1 MAEKAFKRAVSVT
14 ELLSKKYH
22 TLDFRGEWHEAFGQP
37 EHSGVWFIWGASGN
51 GKSRFAAQLCK
62 ELSRFGRVVFNS
74 LEEAD
79 SFTIQKTFSEE
90 GLAEVKRRV
99 ILVNES
105 MEDLSARLSEPKSPS
120 FAIIDSF
127 QYTRMN
133 YAQYI
138 TFKEKHRKKLIIFI
152 SHADGKQP
160 SGRSARSVMYDAT
173 LKIWI
178 EGYKAF
184 SKGRYIG
191 SNGGEYTIWEDG
203 ASKYWMS
210 NN

>member
-1 MAEKAFKRAVSVT
+1 MTKKAFKRAVSVT
-14 ELLSKKYH
+14 ELLSKKYK
-22 TLDFRGEWHEAFGQP
+22 TLDFRGNWFDAFGAP
-37 EHSGVWFIWGASGN
+37 EGCGVWFIWGNSGN
-51 GKSRFAAQLCK
+51 GKSRFVTQLCK
-62 ELSRFGRVVFNS
+62 ELSRFGRVVYNS

-79 SFTIQKTFSEE
+79 SYTIQKSFREA

-105 MEDLSARLSEPKSPS
+105 MDTLSARLLEPKSPS
-120 FAIIDSF
+120 FVIVDSF

-138 TFKEKHRKKLIIFI
+138 AFKEKHRNKLIVFV

-160 SGRSARSVMYDAT
+160 SGRSAKSVMYDSA
-173 LKIWI
+173 LKVWV

-191 SNGGEYTIWEDG
+191 PNGGEFTIWELG
-203 ASKYWMS
+203 AEKYWLDHK
-210 NN
+210 

>member
-14 ELLSKKYH
+14 ELLSKKYK
-22 TLDFRGEWHEAFGQP
+22 TLDFRGDWHEAFGTP
-37 EHSGVWFIWGASGN
+37 ESSGEWFIWGSSGN
-51 GKSRFAAQLCK
+51 GKSRFVTQLCK
-62 ELSRFGRVVFNS
+62 ELSRFGRVVYNS

-79 SFTIQKTFSEE
+79 SFTIQRSFSDA

-105 MEDLSARLSEPKSPS
+105 MDDLSARLLEHKSPS

-127 QYTRMN
+127 QYTRMT

-138 TFKEKHRKKLIIFI
+138 AFKEKHRNKLIVFV

-160 SGRSARSVMYDAT
+160 SGRSAKSVMYDAA
-173 LKIWI
+173 LKIWV
-178 EGYKAF
+178 EGYMAF

-191 SNGGEYTIWEDG
+191 SNGGEYVIWNQG
-203 ASKYWMS
+203 AEKYWLEHK
-210 NN
+210 

>member
-1 MAEKAFKRAVSVT
+1 MERALKRAVSVT
-14 ELLSKKYH
+14 ELLSKRYK
-22 TLDFRGEWHEAFGQP
+22 TFDFRGEWFDAFGNP
-37 EHSGVWFIWGASGN
+37 ETSGVWFIWGASGN
-51 GKSRFAAQLCK
+51 GKSRFVAQLCK
-62 ELSRFGRVVFNS
+62 ELSRFGRTCYNS

-79 SFTIQKTFSEE
+79 SFTIQKSFQEA
-90 GLAEVKRRV
+90 GLAEVKRQV

-105 MEDLSARLSEPKSPS
+105 MDELSARLLLPKSPQ

-138 TFKEKHRKKLIIFI
+138 TFKERHRDKLIVFV

-160 SGRSARSVMYDAT
+160 SGRSAKGVMYDSA
-173 LKIWI
+173 LKIWV
-178 EGYKAF
+178 EGFRAF

-191 SNGGEYTIWEDG
+191 NNGGQYTIWKDG
-203 ASKYWMS
+203 ATRYWMDD